1 MTAQNEASKQN
12 IIQRLRRIEGQ
23 ARGLQDMLNKDRNCR
38 EIIQQFAS
46 VRSALQSA
54 MVVFVKEYA
63 TQCLL
68 NPDQDEKVSREKLV
82 EDLVFILE
90 KTDI

>member
-23 ARGLQDMLNKDRNCR
+23 ARGLQDMVNEDRNCR

-68 NPDQDEKVSREKLV
+68 NPDQGEQVSRQKLV